1 MDQMTRRVFMVT
13 ASLLPQAGAIE
24 MAAQNMSNPEAGKGK
39 RIFSLLPAA
48 PAAGGGTPAAD
59 QQAAVVQE
67 VVNRFRHMPAFRKE
81 LGWKLAYTQH
91 SMYMFIDEDRGE
103 PTVGERTSPWGAPDA
118 SVYVGRIRRNLAS
131 LEKVPGLMLSYD
143 FPGVDIESI
152 ARDFPDVIEQMQRMH
167 KRGVFDFVNGTYSGA
182 HLQILSSESNWRQ
195 FEYGLEVF
203 ERLFGKKVKMYA
215 FQENGLNQQLP
226 QVLKHFGYEMMSAPG
241 GWPWVTEIVDGPFEM
256 ESSHNGTNFLR
267 DEEFVWAEALDG
279 TKLPF
284 YLVEPI
290 PVQGYFNAD
299 WNIKRA
305 IDSGFAGPPPV
316 WLYCPDMEEIEQKTC
331 DSVAELF
338 DFVLLETEL
347 LKRVKEAPPHA
358 KARIFSYYSYAEGVW
373 GEELLRANR
382 AAEHAALIAEGVQ
395 AMGRQAGSSIDRKE
409 ELGKIWRTIIK
420 YQCHDVMWIETTDL
434 RRKGIDHDNECAAK
448 SHTISDEITGTLVG
462 SEGNTLAIFNGLPTA
477 RRALIEIEGKEVP
490 GGSPAFQEFEGK
502 ALGVRELPPG
512 GFRSFSLAGG
522 GATPSKEISL
532 PSKITTAHYTVELA
546 NGLIN
551 QITAEN
557 GKGLLNSGNYLGGKL
572 RAMIHDQWQDNRS
585 ADCHLFEGEVCY
597 ILTRSSS
604 LGDIPIKERY
614 FFFRNDNFI
623 KAELEFDFHSNEVGN
638 FWMDETK
645 VNVYYPTAGGDI
657 YHDIPFGYVSGR
669 ANRPLFAANW
679 IYCGGLVYVNWG
691 TVKHWVRNGVIANVL
706 AWGGNTFDNRIDFD
720 YWVTRQQY
728 DLKLY
733 GKQTIKYA
741 LIPLGE
747 FDGNRIVREVNDLT
761 APVFV
766 TKGSGEKSF
775 YEVKSKDLAVTAVF
789 EKEGK
794 IWARGYRL
802 PSDHP
807 SKFRSWEIFN
817 APIEDLT

>member
-1 MDQMTRRVFMVT
+1 MNHLTRRAFIVA

-24 MAAQNMSNPEAGKGK
+24 MAARNLPNPEAGKGQGK
-39 RIFSLLPAA
+39 FSLLPAA
-48 PAAGGGTPAAD
+48 PAAGGGAPAA
-59 QQAAVVQE
+59 QQEAAVVQE
-67 VVNRFRHMPAFRKE
+67 LVKRFRHMPAFRKE

-103 PTVGERTSPWGAPDA
+103 PRVGERTSPWGAPDA
-118 SVYVGRIRRNLAS
+118 SVYVDRIRRNLAS
-131 LEKVPGLMLSYD
+131 LEKVPGLLLSYD

-167 KRGVFDFVNGTYSGA
+167 KKGVFDFVNGTYSGA

-203 ERLFGKKVKMYA
+203 ERFFGKKVKMFA
-215 FQENGLNQQLP
+215 FQENGLSQQLP
-226 QVLKHFGYEMMSAPG
+226 QLLKHFGYEMMSAPG
-241 GWPWVTEIVDGPFEM
+241 GFPWAMEIVDGPFEM

-267 DEEFVWAEALDG
+267 HEEFVWAEALDG
-279 TKLPF
+279 SKLPF
-284 YLVEPI
+284 YLVEPM
-290 PVQGYFNAD
+290 QGNFNGE

-305 IDSGFAGPPPV
+305 IDLGMSGPPPV

-331 DSVAELF
+331 DSIAELF

-347 LKRVKEAPPHA
+347 LKRVQEAPPRP
-358 KARIFSYYSYAEGVW
+358 KARIFSYWSYAEGVW

-382 AAEHAALIAEGVQ
+382 AAEHAALMAESLQ
-395 AMGRQAGSSIDRKE
+395 AMGGQAGSSVDRKE

-448 SHTISDEITGTLVG
+448 SHTIMDEIAGTLVG
-462 SEGNTLAIFNGLPTA
+462 GEGNTLAIFNGLPTA
-477 RRALIEIEGKEVP
+477 RRALIEIEGKEAP
-490 GGSPAFQEFEGK
+490 GGSPAFQAFEGK
-502 ALGVRELPPG
+502 AWGVRELPPG

-551 QITAEN
+551 QITMEN
-557 GKGLLNSGNYLGGKL
+557 GKGLLNAGNYLGGEL

-585 ADCHLFEGEVCY
+585 ADCHLFEGQVCY
-597 ILTRSSS
+597 TLTRSSS
-604 LGDIPIKERY
+604 LGDIPVKERY

-623 KAELEFDFHSNEVGN
+623 KVELEFDFHANEVGN

-645 VNVYYPTAGGDI
+645 LNVYYPTGGGGI

-669 ANRPLFAANW
+669 AHRPLFAANW
-679 IYCGGLVYVNWG
+679 ISCGGLVYVNWG

-706 AWGGNTFDNRIDFD
+706 AWGGNTFDNRIDID

-728 DLKLY
+728 DLRLY

-775 YEVKSKDLAVTAVF
+775 YEVTNKDLAVTAVF
-789 EKEGK
+789 EREGK
-794 IWARGYRL
+794 VWARGYNL
-802 PSDHP
+802 PTG
-807 SKFRSWEIFN
+807 KKTRWREFEIFN
-817 APIEDLT
+817 SPIQALK